1 MQRKMK
7 GKIRILPKIRSSRR
21 RQKIRK
27 DRKNHQ
33 SGNRFPEELKDK
45 EFTYKEITKDAAP
58 YNEDGD
64 GTKEKPYRYLCAP
77 GATVNAEFMLKML
90 EERAVCIFDVVDQEK
105 EPTLLL
111 YSWTL
116 DGKTGQVIKPENPEQ
131 PETPEEPKIPDEP
144 DNPGGYEEPDPG
156 DADGMT
162 REEQAKQIQ
171 EREREDQGPGSEKRT
186 AQLELKKLDKKVKN
200 GVVKVQ

>member
-1 MQRKMK
+1 
-7 GKIRILPKIRSSRR
+7 
-21 RQKIRK
+21 
-27 DRKNHQ
+27 
-33 SGNRFPEELKDK
+33 
-45 EFTYKEITKDAAP
+45 
-58 YNEDGD
+58 
-64 GTKEKPYRYLCAP
+64 
-77 GATVNAEFMLKML
+77 ML
-90 EERAVCIFDVVDQEK
+90 EERAICIFDVVDQEK

-162 REEQAKQIQ
+162 KEEQAKQIQ
-171 EREREDQGPGSEKRT
+171 EKEQKIKDLDLEKRT
-186 AQLELKKLDKKVKN
+186 AQLELKKLDKKVNN
-200 GVVKVQ
+200 GIVKSTVEGTVKAVLDEAEAKLENKPVKMVVM

>member
-1 MQRKMK
+1 
-7 GKIRILPKIRSSRR
+7 
-21 RQKIRK
+21 
-27 DRKNHQ
+27 
-33 SGNRFPEELKDK
+33 
-45 EFTYKEITKDAAP
+45 
-58 YNEDGD
+58 
-64 GTKEKPYRYLCAP
+64 
-77 GATVNAEFMLKML
+77 ML

-131 PETPEEPKIPDEP
+131 PGTPEEPKIPDEP

-171 EREREDQGPGSEKRT
+171 EKEQKIKDLDLEKRT
-186 AQLELKKLDKKVKN
+186 AQLELKKLDKKVNN
-200 GVVKVQ
+200 GVVKSTVEGTVKAVLDEEEAKLENKPVISVTGKTINRETVSGRTEG

>member
-1 MQRKMK
+1 MKMENDKRKAVS
-7 GKIRILPKIRSSRR
+7 L
-21 RQKIRK
+21 
-27 DRKNHQ
+27 
-33 SGNRFPEELKDK
+33 
-45 EFTYKEITKDAAP
+45 
-58 YNEDGD
+58 
-64 GTKEKPYRYLCAP
+64 LCAP

-131 PETPEEPKIPDEP
+131 PETPEEPKTPDEP

-156 DADGMT
+156 EADGMT

-171 EREREDQGPGSEKRT
+171 EKEQKIKDLDLEKRT
-186 AQLELKKLDKKVKN
+186 AQLELKKLVKKVNN
-200 GVVKVQ
+200 GVVKSTVEGTVKAVLDEEEAKLENKPWLYL

>member
-1 MQRKMK
+1 
-7 GKIRILPKIRSSRR
+7 
-21 RQKIRK
+21 
-27 DRKNHQ
+27 
-33 SGNRFPEELKDK
+33 
-45 EFTYKEITKDAAP
+45 
-58 YNEDGD
+58 
-64 GTKEKPYRYLCAP
+64 
-77 GATVNAEFMLKML
+77 ML

-131 PETPEEPKIPDEP
+131 PGTPEEPIIPDEP

-171 EREREDQGPGSEKRT
+171 EKEQKIKDLDLEKRT
-186 AQLELKKLDKKVKN
+186 AQLELKKA
-200 GVVKVQ
+200 G

>member
-1 MQRKMK
+1 
-7 GKIRILPKIRSSRR
+7 
-21 RQKIRK
+21 
-27 DRKNHQ
+27 
-33 SGNRFPEELKDK
+33 
-45 EFTYKEITKDAAP
+45 
-58 YNEDGD
+58 
-64 GTKEKPYRYLCAP
+64 
-77 GATVNAEFMLKML
+77 ML

-156 DADGMT
+156 EADGMT

-171 EREREDQGPGSEKRT
+171 EKEQKIKDLDLKKRT
-186 AQLELKKLDKKVKN
+186 AQLELKKLDKKVNN
-200 GVVKVQ
+200 GVVKSTVEGTVKAVLDEEEAKLENKPVISVNGKNGCYVIGGIAESSI